1 MFLFAFVA
9 VIFYFFVCLFLMYM
23 LCYSSKF
30 YHLIHVSYVEKK
42 NVDAQIYSWSSKPT
56 AKYDVVL
63 GADIIY
69 QEVKSVSFFNI
80 ILCALLSLLLFV
92 TVILSLFSV
101 LRVFCLFFLFFSFL
115 FFSFLFFFFPCFFFF
130 LLAIYIYILLSHT
143 LFYTRPRFRYYCQ
156 PSVRC

>member
-9 VIFYFFVCLFLMYM
+9 VIFYFFVCLFLMYT

-115 FFSFLFFFFPCFFFF
+115 FFLFFPSG
-130 LLAIYIYILLSHT
+130 YIYYCLILYFTPGHDSVITVSHPCAAK
-143 LFYTRPRFRYYCQ
+143 R
-156 PSVRC
+156 